1 VKERD
6 EDAALDEDLQRADED
21 DFDGESDDA
30 IIGVALRRSAV
41 VALVVAV
48 LVVLGWWGFRTEA
61 PLAPVEETPLAAP
74 AELSGTGG
82 TAPPEVRFTDVTRVA
97 GVDFV
102 HANGAQGQRLLP
114 ETMGGGVVFAD
125 LDGDLRPDLLFVN
138 STSWPWSEGGDGGDG
153 GETSGL
159 YLSNG
164 DGTFRNA
171 TAGSGLATSF
181 YGMGAAVGDV
191 DGDGLLDVFFTA
203 VGSNRLYHNLG
214 GGRFEDV
221 TARAGVAGD
230 PDRWSTGA
238 AFFDM
243 DGDGDLDLFVANYV
257 QWSRDLDFEVDYRLD
272 GIGRAYGPPT
282 NFPGTQNYLYRNE
295 GEGRFEEVAEEVGIW
310 VTHPDTGA
318 AEGKGLA
325 VAVEDVDADGRPDIL
340 VANDTVR
347 NFYFHNL
354 GGHFEER
361 GVDQGIAYDNMGHAT
376 GAMGI
381 DVVRHG
387 ETGELAVA
395 IGNFANEMSSYYV
408 DPDGRG
414 IFTDEAI
421 VTGIGPASRQVL
433 SFGLFFFD
441 ADLDGRLDLL
451 QANGHVEDDINQVQA
466 SQQHAQSAQLFWNCG
481 PSCPRRF
488 VALPAGSLGDLV
500 RPMVGRG
507 AAYADMDGD
516 GDLDVVLTQV
526 AGAPR
531 LLRNDQSTGHH
542 WLRIRLESPP
552 PNTQAIGARVM
563 LIRPE
568 GTQER
573 VVGATRSYLSQ
584 TELALTFGL
593 GASGSPV
600 RLEVIW
606 PDGYRQSLED
616 LQVDREMIVRRPG
629 AD

>member
-1 VKERD
+1 VNERR
-6 EDAALDEDLQRADED
+6 EGDLLKKDPGQVSEE
-21 DFDGESDDA
+21 DFDAESDDA

-41 VALVVAV
+41 VALAVAV
-48 LVVLGWWGFRTEA
+48 IVSLGWWAYRQEPA
-61 PLAPVEETPLAAP
+61 PAPVEEASIAAP
-74 AELSGTGG
+74 AGLTGAEG
-82 TAPPEVRFTDVTRVA
+82 PAPPEMRFTDVTRAA
-97 GVDFV
+97 GIDFV
-102 HANGAQGQRLLP
+102 HANGAVGQRLLP

-125 LDGDLRPDLLFVN
+125 LNADRLPDLLFVN
-138 STSWPWSEGGDGGDG
+138 SSSWPWTEGGAGGQ
-153 GETSGL
+153 TPGL
-159 YLSNG
+159 YLNNG
-164 DGTFRNA
+164 DGTFHNA
-171 TAGSGLATSF
+171 TPGSGLQKSF

-191 DGDGLLDVFFTA
+191 DGDGVPDVFFTA
-203 VGSNRLYHNLG
+203 VGTNRLFRNLG

-221 TARAGVAGD
+221 TAQAGVAGD
-230 PDRWSTGA
+230 ADRWSTSA
-238 AFFDM
+238 AFLDI
-243 DGDGDLDLFVANYV
+243 DGDGDLDLFVTNYV

-282 NFPGTQNYLYRNE
+282 NFPGTQSYLYRND
-295 GEGRFEEVAEEVGIW
+295 GSGHFEEIAQSAGIW

-325 VAVEDVDADGRPDIL
+325 VAVVDVDADGLPDVL

-381 DVVRHG
+381 DAVRHG

-395 IGNFANEMSSYYV
+395 IGNFANEMSSYFV
-408 DPDGRG
+408 DPGGRG
-414 IFTDEAI
+414 MFTDEAI
-421 VTGIGPASRQVL
+421 VSGIGPASRQVL

-451 QANGHVEDDINQVQA
+451 QANGHVEDDINSVQA

-481 PSCPRRF
+481 ITCPRRF
-488 VALPAGSLGDLV
+488 VAMPAAAVGDLA

-526 AGAPR
+526 AGPPR
-531 LLRNDQSTGHH
+531 LLRNDQETGHH
-542 WLRIRLESPP
+542 WLRVRLQGSP
-552 PNTQAIGARVM
+552 PNTGVIGGRVR
-563 LIRPE
+563 LIGPD
-568 GTQER
+568 GSQER
-573 VVGATRSYLSQ
+573 IVGPTRSYLSQ
-584 TELALTFGL
+584 TEFALTFGL
-593 GASGSPV
+593 GTSAEPV
-600 RLEVIW
+600 RLEVTW
-606 PDGYRQSLED
+606 PDGYRQTLD
-616 LQVDREMIVRRPG
+616 GLPVDTEMVIRKSEAGRS
-629 AD
+629 